1 MKKEKIALQ
10 LYSVRGDLE
19 KDFYGTIRAV
29 KEIGYAGVEFAG
41 LYGEDPAKV
50 KAFCE
55 ELGLVPLSAHVPFQ
69 ALMADMDGTIAQY
82 KALGVQY
89 VAIPYLTED
98 LRPGQPGFQT
108 VIDGMKVIGAKLNA
122 AGIVQQ
128 YHNHDF
134 EFVKLDGEY
143 ALDILYKEL
152 GPELLQT
159 QLDTCWVNVG
169 GEDPAEYIR
178 KYAGRV
184 PTVHLKDF
192 LGQKSENM
200 YGLIGLE
207 GSEGKADDTKF
218 QLRHLG
224 SGKQDFPAIV
234 KAADEGG
241 AQWYIVEQDE
251 PNKGMT
257 PMECAKASYEYLINN
272 IAE

>member
-41 LYGEDPAKV
+41 LYGHDPLEI

-55 ELGLVPLSAHVPFQ
+55 ELGIVPLSAHVPFQ

-82 KALGVQY
+82 KTLGVKY

-108 VIDGMKVIGAKLNA
+108 VIDGMKVIGAKLKE

-143 ALDILYKEL
+143 ALDILYKEV

-169 GEDPAEYIR
+169 GEDPADYIR
-178 KYAGRV
+178 KYAGRC
-184 PTVHLKDF
+184 PIVHLKDF
-192 LGQKSENM
+192 VGRKEDGSTP
-200 YGLIGLE
+200 YALIGLDE
-207 GSEGKADDTKF
+207 NEKKDTQAF
-218 QLRHLG
+218 EFRPVGYGCQNVEEVVNAG
-224 SGKQDFPAIV
+224 IESGAEWFV
-234 KAADEGG
+234 
-241 AQWYIVEQDE
+241 VEQDMSV
-251 PNKGMT
+251 GRT
-257 PMECAKASYEYLINN
+257 PLEA
-272 IAE
+272 AELSIGTLKKLGLK

>member
-1 MKKEKIALQ
+1 MKRDKIALQ

-19 KDFYGTIRAV
+19 KDFFGTIRSV
-29 KEIGYAGVEFAG
+29 KEIGYSGVEFAG
-41 LYGEDPAKV
+41 LYGHDPLEV

-55 ELGLVPLSAHVPFQ
+55 ELGIVPLSAHVPFQ
-69 ALMADMDGTIAQY
+69 DFLADMDGTVATY
-82 KALGVQY
+82 KALGVKY

-108 VIDGMKVIGAKLNA
+108 VIDGMKVIGAKLKE

-143 ALDILYKEL
+143 ALDILYREI

-169 GEDPAEYIR
+169 GEVPADYIR
-178 KYAGRV
+178 KYAGRT

-192 LGQKSENM
+192 VGSKSENM

-207 GSEGKADDTKF
+207 GSEAKADEGKF
-218 QLRHLG
+218 QLRPVG

-241 AQWYIVEQDE
+241 AMWYIVEQDE
-251 PNKGMT
+251 PSLGLT
-257 PMECAKASYEYLINN
+257 PMECAGKSFEYLANN